1 MTDIVDQQ
9 TRSRMMAGIRGQ
21 NTKPEL
27 IVRKALHARGFRFRI
42 HTAKI
47 LGRPDI
53 ALPRYRAVIFVHGC
67 FWHRHE
73 GCRYATSPSTRPDFW
88 NAKFAANI
96 ARDNKVRQDLTDRG
110 WRVATIWECALKNKQ
125 EADAAIERLS
135 VWLKSD
141 EKWIEVG

>member
-27 IVRKALHARGFRFRI
+27 IVRKALHARGFRFRL
-42 HTAKI
+42 HTDNI

-53 ALPRYRAVIFVHGC
+53 ALPKYRAVIFVHGC
-67 FWHRHE
+67 FWHRHK

-88 NAKFAANI
+88 NAKFAANV
-96 ARDNKVRQDLTDRG
+96 ARDNRVRQGLADQD
-110 WRVATIWECALKNKQ
+110 WRVATIWECSLKNKPLV
-125 EADAAIERLS
+125 DATIDKLS
-135 VWLKSD
+135 EWLRSSQMWT
-141 EKWIEVG
+141 ELG